1 MTYKIMVVDDEPAN
15 LRLLERLFR
24 RNYNVIVAASDAI
37 ADEARELEPAGVVT
51 SILNGADFDDFAGL
65 EYSRGDRFKITHTG
79 SFFGKRD
86 PRPFLTALA
95 ESGLEDVVARFVG
108 DFRSADR
115 DWAAQLD
122 LGDQQG
128 PERLRREQQ
137 RFHRTAGLDVH
148 QGMGSGELSHLTE
161 KMTRPLTL
169 PDGDTPPERIAPA
182 EGHPT
187 GEKHEDPQTRLPY
200 LEQHR
205 SIRVGAAFPETG
217 YPGNVGFVQWGE
229 DLAEPPFQVRE
240 FRTGRQRWQLGNEV
254 VGVGHG

>member
-1 MTYKIMVVDDEPAN
+1 MSPGFLRTDPPGQITRGRSSGPAAW
-15 LRLLERLFR
+15 RSTRP
-24 RNYNVIVAASDAI
+24 AASGWK
-37 ADEARELEPAGVVT
+37 ADQG
-51 SILNGADFDDFAGL
+51 IG
-65 EYSRGDRFKITHTG
+65 SRDL
-79 SFFGKRD
+79 S
-86 PRPFLTALA
+86 PLA
-95 ESGLEDVVARFVG
+95 
-108 DFRSADR
+108 
-115 DWAAQLD
+115 
-122 LGDQQG
+122 
-128 PERLRREQQ
+128 
-137 RFHRTAGLDVH
+137 
-148 QGMGSGELSHLTE
+148 E
-161 KMTRPLTL
+161 KMTRPCPL
-169 PDGDTPPERIAPA
+169 PDGDAPPERIAPA